1 MSLRVEVVIGASP
14 ETVWTHLED
23 IASHTAWMADAV
35 AIEFLTDRQQ
45 GEGTRFACRTR
56 VGILSTT
63 DLMEITEWSPPRVM
77 GVRHSGAV
85 AGEGRFE
92 LHPADPTGDCTT
104 MTWVEQLRFPWW
116 FGGPLGA
123 TLARPVL
130 CRIWQGNL
138 NRLKDL
144 VEAAGR
150 APQESTE

>member
-1 MSLRVEVVIGASP
+1 MSLRVETTIHASP
-14 ETVWTHLED
+14 EVVWGHLED

-63 DLMEITEWSPPRVM
+63 DLMEITEWSPPRRM

-85 AGEGRFE
+85 SGEGRFE
-92 LHPADPTGDCTT
+92 LHPADPADDSTADSTT
-104 MTWVEQLRFPWW
+104 MTWVEQMRFPWW

-123 TLARPVL
+123 TVARPVL
-130 CRIWQGNL
+130 RRVWRGNL

-144 VEAAGR
+144 VEAAAGHG
-150 APQESTE
+150 S

>member
-1 MSLRVEVVIGASP
+1 MSLRVEVVIHASP
-14 ETVWTHLED
+14 AAVWGHLED

-35 AIEFLTDRQQ
+35 AIEFLTDRRQ

-56 VGILSTT
+56 VGFLSTT
-63 DLMEITEWSPPRVM
+63 DLMEISEWSPPRLM

-85 AGEGRFE
+85 SGEGRFE
-92 LHPADPTGDCTT
+92 LHPAGDSTT
-104 MTWVEQLRFPWW
+104 MTWVEQLHFPWW

-130 CRIWQGNL
+130 RRIWQGNL

-144 VEAAGR
+144 VEATPHR
-150 APQESTE
+150 